1 MVQLWRASQEQY
13 WKTGR
18 GVSDNMK
25 IEIWKLIFIIFVIG
39 NFKFISFAEVG
50 PVEQV
55 EKSENDPV
63 AVPFGKNISRS
74 DLDPPAVD
82 RKN

>member
-1 MVQLWRASQEQY
+1 MVQLGRANQGQCE
-13 WKTGR
+13 KTGR

-25 IEIWKLIFIIFVIG
+25 IKIWKLIFIIFVIR
-39 NFKFISFAEVG
+39 NFQLISFAEVG

-63 AVPFGKNISRS
+63 AVLFGKNISRS